1 MRGKF
6 SPSNYCF
13 IAARLK
19 FNYLHLVMLLP
30 LNNREQT
37 QLLDGHLVSVIRR
50 HFLPWLLLLTFSSV
64 LRSVESIQWRRI
76 TWFWREST
84 QLTFPKPSQETL
96 NCSLRNFAGL
106 WHPHG

>member
-1 MRGKF
+1 MLYTYWTPLLQFECKKTMRGKF

-50 HFLPWLLLLTFSSV
+50 HFLP
-64 LRSVESIQWRRI
+64 
-76 TWFWREST
+76 
-84 QLTFPKPSQETL
+84 
-96 NCSLRNFAGL
+96 
-106 WHPHG
+106 